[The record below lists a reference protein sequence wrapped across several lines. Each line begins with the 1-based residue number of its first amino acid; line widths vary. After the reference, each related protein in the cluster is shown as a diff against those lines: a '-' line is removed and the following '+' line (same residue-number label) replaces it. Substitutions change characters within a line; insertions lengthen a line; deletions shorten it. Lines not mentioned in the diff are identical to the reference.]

1 MATNTSLS
9 NWTNATIQRF
19 TATIYGDEDNAS
31 IMVNEWKYKKFR
43 HIQKRETT
51 KAY

>member
-19 TATIYGDEDNAS
+19 TATIYEDEDNTS
-31 IMVNEWKYKKFR
+31 IMVNELRYKNL
-43 HIQKRETT
+43 IETL
-51 KAY
+51 AYVKK